1 MLREQLD
8 EFEIEECDDFMVS
21 DKFELLAGE
30 RVDWLE
36 RFVFAKKVESD
47 FLFKNIKTHTQMS
60 FIAVLFIKIRSHQ
73 AGHLVFMYD
82 DDDDNDESSEN
93 G

>member
-1 MLREQLD
+1 
-8 EFEIEECDDFMVS
+8 
-21 DKFELLAGE
+21 
-30 RVDWLE
+30 
-36 RFVFAKKVESD
+36 VESD

>member
-1 MLREQLD
+1 MRGKERDRVRVRQKGK
-8 EFEIEECDDFMVS
+8 EI
-21 DKFELLAGE
+21 KK